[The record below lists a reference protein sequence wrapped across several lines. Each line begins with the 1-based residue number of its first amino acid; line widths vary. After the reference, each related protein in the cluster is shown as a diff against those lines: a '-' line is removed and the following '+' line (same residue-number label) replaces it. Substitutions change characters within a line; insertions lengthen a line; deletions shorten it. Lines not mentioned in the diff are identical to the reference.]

1 VNVALRILT
10 IFSLLL
16 TGSGAYAQYLVANGD
31 FEEENI
37 CTEYRVNCAP
47 EGWIST
53 SNGFSN
59 YIKDAKGAF
68 NGRHYMAIDAG
79 STTFGFRRTYICTQ
93 FLCRLRKGNLYK
105 IELHIKSRHPILDS
119 VGIYF
124 TSYDFLFERGV
135 PYKITPAVYF
145 AEARPK
151 LKSGDTSWQKVTVQY
166 KATGLESFLTI
177 GNFSKRPIPGSTGIP
192 MENRFYFFIDDVSF
206 VPMDPNEKICA
217 DWLKAKEEIYS
228 RNERHEFLERM
239 VRYYNSRNT
248 KPDTPALSV
257 TTVPKIDTLVLPDI
271 FFATGKSTLQ
281 QVSHTL
287 LDSLARKLMGRSIDS
302 LVIEGNTD
310 NTGSVALNTA
320 LSAARATE
328 VKRYL
333 LPRIQVTDSMVIVRG
348 NASNKNIATNSTAA
362 GRQKNRRVDLYLYL
376 RE

>member
-1 VNVALRILT
+1 MNIVLRIL
-10 IFSLLL
+10 ILFFFLPAANA
-16 TGSGAYAQYLVANGD
+16 AYTQYLVANGD

-59 YIKDAKGAF
+59 YIKDPKSAF
-68 NGRHYMAIDAG
+68 NGTHYMAIDAG
-79 STTFGFRRTYICTQ
+79 STTFGFRRTYICSQ
-93 FLCRLRKGNLYK
+93 LLCRLRKGNLYK

-135 PYKITPAVYF
+135 PYKITPGIYL

-151 LKSGDTSWQKVTVQY
+151 LKSGDTTWQKVTVQY
-166 KATGLESFLTI
+166 KATGQESFLTI

-192 MENRFYFFIDDVSF
+192 MENRFYFFIDGVSF
-206 VPMDPNEKICA
+206 VPVNPNEKICP

-228 RNERHEFLERM
+228 RNERHEFLEQM
-239 VRYYNSRNT
+239 VRYYQSRNM
-248 KPDTPALSV
+248 KPDTPALSI
-257 TTVPKIDTLVLPDI
+257 TTLPKIDTVVLPDI
-271 FFATGKSTLQ
+271 FFATGKSNLQ

-287 LDSLARKLMGRSIDS
+287 LDSLVTRLTGRSIDS

-310 NTGSVALNTA
+310 NTGSISLNTA
-320 LSAARATE
+320 LSAARAAE

-333 LPRIQVTDSMVIVRG
+333 LPRIGVSDSLVIVRG
-348 NASNKNIATNSTAA
+348 NASNKNIASNSTAA
-362 GRQKNRRVDLYLYL
+362 GRQKNRRVDLFLYL